1 MELFL
6 IFALGVI
13 AGVVGHATLLVL
25 RIRRLLRDVPELKR
39 LLEGETDND
48 TTPTAAD
55 SRLRLRLERH
65 NDVLYTF
72 RVDDG
77 TFVAQGADLAQL
89 QQHLEQRYPGQ
100 AAVVTEGDADVLEWL
115 KTQNK
120 TQTQ

>member
-6 IFALGVI
+6 VFALGVI
-13 AGVVGHATLLVL
+13 AGVVGHATLLAL
-25 RIRRLLRDVPELKR
+25 RIRRLLREIPELAAIMK
-39 LLEGETDND
+39 GEADEEKA
-48 TTPTAAD
+48 PAAD
-55 SRLRLRLERH
+55 TRLRLRLERH

-115 KTQNK
+115 KTQTK
-120 TQTQ
+120 AQTQ